1 MKKRIITLIA
11 TLSML
16 CFVSCGS
23 ESTEN
28 AVTNVGAGSNQ
39 EAVAGTVND
48 EPTAKPTTEATAE
61 SATAPNEVVE
71 ATTEP
76 TKEPI
81 TEVTPEPTEERVLY
95 SGIDMNSDLSGEEWV
110 ATFIGVIEEPKV
122 VIYNDETGRKEIV
135 EESSTVT
142 FNPDKDTFVLY
153 LPEGYDY
160 ANKSMGLE
168 ILQGHHKDF
177 GYVFIL
183 NAEKIRETKFKE
195 VAVYVKNN
203 VEEIKIEFMLKSE

>member
-1 MKKRIITLIA
+1 M
-11 TLSML
+11 
-16 CFVSCGS
+16 
-23 ESTEN
+23 
-28 AVTNVGAGSNQ
+28 
-39 EAVAGTVND
+39 
-48 EPTAKPTTEATAE
+48 P
-61 SATAPNEVVE
+61 VE
-71 ATTEP
+71 ET
-76 TKEPI
+76 
-81 TEVTPEPTEERVLY
+81 TPEPTEEPVLY
-95 SGIDMNSDLSGEEWV
+95 PGIDMNSDLSGEEWV
-110 ATFIGVIEEPKV
+110 ETFIGVIEEPKV

-135 EESSTVT
+135 EEGLTVT

-153 LPEGYDY
+153 LPEEYDY